1 MATATSTSVVPFTHK
16 SSPNPEK
23 LIDSLRHL
31 GYDNYSAIADLV
43 DNCIDAG
50 AKTIKILCRIRSGQP
65 EILIADD
72 GIGMDQVILD
82 QAIRLGSLIEKDSA
96 SDLGKFG
103 MGLCTASLSL
113 CRETTVL
120 TKAQDE
126 DMLKAVNDVDE
137 IKRQNEFVSFF
148 GKPTKDDTE
157 LFLDLLGDVPSG
169 TVVIF
174 RKCDNLQNKT
184 NISAFGNTLS
194 NRLARI
200 FRYFISA
207 DIALYV
213 NDKRLNAIDPLL
225 WEDHGTERFDD
236 SSLKVQIS
244 DDGKLV
250 EDEIRI
256 KLAILPEHPA
266 EGEKAGEYGIKNQG
280 FYVLRNN
287 REILDSV
294 TLDLFL
300 KHGEFNRFRGEIH
313 FSGTLDKYMTVNF
326 TKRSVTPWQS
336 LFDQLSK
343 YLSGQ
348 LKTIRARCKR
358 AQRAETPE
366 HLKEVHEDVE
376 KEIRKKSKLLLV
388 PKAPKEKRESPIP
401 RNGKGKPSIPEP
413 TQIREPR
420 EKQQP
425 GGFAANCEFL
435 TASMGEAGPIY
446 EAEQRGRKIIVKWN
460 SDHPFYKRFLLDN
473 SQDRTMAAAADFLV
487 YSWACAELMWFSN
500 NEETLEL
507 ITNFKS
513 VVSANMRTL
522 LS

>member
-1 MATATSTSVVPFTHK
+1 M
-16 SSPNPEK
+16 N
-23 LIDSLRHL
+23 SLRHL

-50 AKTIKILCRIRSGQP
+50 AKTIKILARVRDGQP
-65 EILIADD
+65 DIFIADD
-72 GIGMDQVILD
+72 GIGMDRVILD
-82 QAIRLGSLIEKDSA
+82 QAIRLGSLVEKDSA
-96 SDLGKFG
+96 SDLGRFR
-103 MGLCTASLSL
+103 MGLCTASLSI

-126 DMLKAVNDVDE
+126 PILKAVNDVDE

-148 GKPTKDDTE
+148 GEPSDEDRQ
-157 LFLDLLGDVPSG
+157 LLSDLLGETASG
-169 TVVIF
+169 TVVIL
-174 RKCDNLQNKT
+174 RKCDNLQNK
-184 NISAFGNTLS
+184 SSMSVFANTL
-194 NRLARI
+194 RTKLGRI

-207 DIALYV
+207 DCAIFV
-213 NDKRLNAIDPLL
+213 NDKRLGAIDPLM
-225 WEDHGTERFDD
+225 WDDTRTERFDD
-236 SSLKVQIS
+236 NTLKVRIS
-244 DDGKLV
+244 DEGTEI
-250 EDEIRI
+250 EDEVRI

-266 EGEKAGEYGIKNQG
+266 EGEKAGEYGITNQG
-280 FYVLRNN
+280 FYILRNN

-326 TKRSVTPWQS
+326 TKRNVTPWQS

-343 YLSGQ
+343 YLLGQ
-348 LKTIRARCKR
+348 LKTIRGRCKR

-366 HLKEVHEDVE
+366 HVKEVHEDVE
-376 KEIRKKSKLLLV
+376 REIRKKSKLLLV
-388 PKAPKEKRESPIP
+388 PKAPKEIRESPTD
-401 RNGKGKPSIPEP
+401 RNGKGKNSSREP
-413 TQIREPR
+413 MYTREPR

-435 TASMGEAGPIY
+435 TATLGEAGPIF
-446 EAEQRGRKIIVKWN
+446 EGEQKGRKIIVKWN

-473 SQDRTMAAAADFLV
+473 SQDRSMAAAADFLV
-487 YSWACAELMWFSN
+487 YSWDCAELMWFSN
-500 NEETLEL
+500 NDDTLQL